1 MLTEPLTHVLSEE
14 GLKLERFRELVTR
27 LFAQGIL
34 VREEDSV
41 EQRLYDDARRI
52 ERVLIEYF
60 ALAGFRLVHYSQDE
74 YYRLYAPGA
83 QVPGL
88 AEDGEEPV
96 PGLRARVTPD
106 FVAAALA
113 LRFLYQQ
120 GLTEGATRMSDSGE
134 VLIRFDELAATLA
147 TQLKRPINESVTE
160 RHRLL
165 YELRK
170 HRLISFNGAF
180 DMANEDA
187 LMAIRPTIMGI
198 VSDDTLAAALED
210 GTSFDAPEA
219 ADDAEAAAE
228 ENAQ

>member
-1 MLTEPLTHVLSEE
+1 MLTEPLTQALSDE
-14 GLKLERFRELVTR
+14 GHRLERFRELVTR

-41 EQRLYDDARRI
+41 EQKLYDDARRI
-52 ERVLIEYF
+52 ERVLVEYF
-60 ALAGFRLVHYSQDE
+60 HLAGFRLVHYVQDE

-96 PGLRARVTPD
+96 SGLRARVTPD

-120 GLTEGATRMSDSGE
+120 GLTEGATRMSDRGE
-134 VLIRFDELAATLA
+134 VLIRLDELAATLA
-147 TQLKRPINESVTE
+147 TQLKRPITESLTE
-160 RHRLL
+160 KHRLL

-187 LMAIRPTIMGI
+187 LMAIRPTILGI
-198 VSDDTLAAALED
+198 VSDDTLAAALEE
-210 GTSFDAPEA
+210 GASFEAPGA
-219 ADDAEAAAE
+219 ADDLEAVSE
-228 ENAQ
+228 ETAQ